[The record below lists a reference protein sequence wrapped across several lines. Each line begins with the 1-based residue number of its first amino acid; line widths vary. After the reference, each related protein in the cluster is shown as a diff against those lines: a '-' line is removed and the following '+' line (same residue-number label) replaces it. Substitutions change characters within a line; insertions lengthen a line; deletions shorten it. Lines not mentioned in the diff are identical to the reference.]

1 MSKFRHIRLAVL
13 LFLSVAYPVLARA
26 HAATENGAVPTGA
39 ALAASAAPVTLD
51 QIMAKLRTV
60 RHVDARYVE
69 HRTLHVLREPIE
81 TRGSLHFDA
90 PAHLEKAA
98 DQAADGTA
106 EKLTIDGDRLTIDRG
121 TGAAPV
127 ALSLREH
134 PEIGVLV
141 ESIRATL
148 SGDTD
153 ALQRVFDVTPSGTLS
168 HWQLVLQP
176 RDPAQHAA
184 LQWMRVSGYAE
195 RITAIETADH
205 DGDRSEMAIVEQAQ

>member
-1 MSKFRHIRLAVL
+1 MNPFRRIELAVL

-26 HAATENGAVPTGA
+26 HTATENGAVPTGA
-39 ALAASAAPVTLD
+39 VQAAGATPVTLD
-51 QIMAKLRTV
+51 QIMAKVRTV

-81 TRGSLHFDA
+81 TRGSLRFDA

-141 ESIRATL
+141 GSIRATL
-148 SGDTD
+148 SGDAD
-153 ALQRVFDVTPSGTLS
+153 ALQQVFDVTPSGTLS

-205 DGDRSEMAIVEQAQ
+205 DGDRSEMAIVEQAR